1 MSKSTVVWLSA
12 ISCNGNAHSFLNYPN
27 LQQFLEN
34 FEFTYHPVL
43 ESSYTLKDLVCEDVP
58 CDILIIEGAIATEFE
73 RFNTSI
79 KTLINKYAK
88 VAQKVVTVGTCAT
101 FGGLFAQS
109 QKNATGLHFKKAEP
123 INYYSSFFHKTISL
137 PGCPIQPE
145 VLATALYSIK
155 NSFSL
160 HLDQYLRPKEF
171 YGFTVHNGCV
181 RNEYFEY
188 KVDNYTYGSLE
199 GCMYY
204 DHGCQA
210 PYTHNS
216 CNKILWNEVNSKT
229 REGHPCVGCSEP
241 TFPKMNLFAT
251 KKNMG
256 IPEFLPLGV
265 PKRAYLGVAGV
276 AKAFKIERFYKRI
289 LDD

>member
-1 MSKSTVVWLSA
+1 MGKSTVVWLSA
-12 ISCNGNAHSFLNYPN
+12 ISCNGNAHSFLNYPH
-27 LQQFLEN
+27 LEQFLEN
-34 FEFTYHPVL
+34 FEFTYHPIL
-43 ESSYTLKDLVCEDVP
+43 ETPFTLEDIISQDVP
-58 CDILIIEGAIATEFE
+58 CDILIIEGAIAKEFE
-73 RFNTSI
+73 RIDTSI
-79 KTLINKYAK
+79 ETLIKKYAK

-109 QKNATGLHFKKAEP
+109 FKNATGLHYKKSEA
-123 INYYSSFFHKTISL
+123 INTYSSFYHKTISL
-137 PGCPIQPE
+137 SGCPIQPE
-145 VLATALYSIK
+145 VLATTLYSIK
-155 NSFSL
+155 SSLQL
-160 HLDQYLRPKEF
+160 HLDEYLRPKEF
-171 YGFTVHNGCV
+171 YGFTVHNGCI

-188 KVDNYTYGSLE
+188 KVDTYTYGSLE

-289 LDD
+289 LGD

>member
-1 MSKSTVVWLSA
+1 MKTGVVWLSA
-12 ISCNGNAHSFLNYPN
+12 ISCNGNTHSFFNYPQ
-27 LQQFLEN
+27 LQQFLED
-34 FEFTYHPVL
+34 FEFIYHPVI
-43 ESSYTLKDLVCEDVP
+43 ESAYTLEDIISKEIG
-58 CDILIIEGAIATEFE
+58 CDILIIEGAVSKDFKRI
-73 RFNTSI
+73 NTPI
-79 KTLINKYAK
+79 ETLIKKYAQIAKK
-88 VAQKVVTVGTCAT
+88 VITVGTCAT
-101 FGGLFAQS
+101 FGGIFSES
-109 QKNATGLHFKKAEP
+109 QKDATGVHFDKSEP
-123 INYYSSFFHKTISL
+123 INSYSSFYHKTISL

-145 VLATALYSIK
+145 ILATTLYSIK
-155 NSFSL
+155 SSLQL
-160 HLDQYLRPKEF
+160 HLDEYLRPKEF
-171 YGFTVHNGCV
+171 YGFTVHNGCI

-188 KVDNYTYGSLE
+188 KVDTYTYGSLE

-241 TFPKMNLFAT
+241 TFPKINLFAT

-289 LDD
+289 LND

>member
-1 MSKSTVVWLSA
+1 MKTGVVWLSA
-12 ISCNGNAHSFLNYPN
+12 ISCNGNTHSFFNYPQ
-27 LQQFLEN
+27 LQQFLED
-34 FEFTYHPVL
+34 FEFIYHPVI
-43 ESSYTLKDLVCEDVP
+43 ESAYTLEDIISKDIV
-58 CDILIIEGAIATEFE
+58 CDILIIEGAVSKEFKRIDTSIETLIKKYAQIAT
-73 RFNTSI
+73 
-79 KTLINKYAK
+79 K
-88 VAQKVVTVGTCAT
+88 VITVGTCAT
-101 FGGLFAQS
+101 FGGIFSEAQEGV
-109 QKNATGLHFKKAEP
+109 TGLHFDKKEP
-123 INYYSSFFHKTISL
+123 INSYSSFYHKTISL

-145 VLATALYSIK
+145 ILATTLYSIK
-155 NSFSL
+155 SSLQL
-160 HLDQYLRPKEF
+160 HLDEYLRPKEF
-171 YGFTVHNGCV
+171 YGFTVHNGCI

-241 TFPKMNLFAT
+241 TFPKVNLFAT

-289 LDD
+289 LND